1 MNLDKSDNKPKTF
14 CCLFCEN
21 IFTSNNSLG
30 HHMRIYHKKE
40 HSEKI
45 AEKRNN
51 KFKCKYCC
59 KEYSHTQSKY
69 AHQKI
74 CKEKEKYDAKI
85 INNTD
90 NSVTIN
96 GNNNNNNTVI
106 NNNIVIQVKENDY
119 KTYDFNSKKD
129 KTIIPIILDDKI
141 KKLLLSEPFY
151 NLIPKLVEKT
161 YCGKYIQL
169 KNVLITNL
177 TNKYAYV
184 YKNGKFVTDTKERV
198 LDILFENNCCNLENI
213 YDDVKCME
221 NIKADIMDKIDK
233 NYKKFIEKC
242 EADVKYGG
250 HKNFKEF
257 SKEKMLLLL
266 YDNRDNI
273 KCAVISDTELTE
285 DEIQIMIQKKEVY
298 DSLIDNSF

>member
-1 MNLDKSDNKPKTF
+1 MNFDKSLDPKTF
-14 CCLFCEN
+14 CCLLCN
-21 IFTSNNSLG
+21 KKYTSNNSLCN
-30 HHMRIYHKKE
+30 HIKKYHEKE
-40 HSEKI
+40 HSEKKKNI
-45 AEKRNN
+45 LN
-51 KFKCKYCC
+51 CKYCS
-59 KEYSHTQSKY
+59 KSYSCRQSKY
-69 AHQKI
+69 IHQKN

-85 INNTD
+85 INN
-90 NSVTIN
+90 NNTIN
-96 GNNNNNNTVI
+96 NNTINNNSNNNNTVI

-129 KTIIPIILDDKI
+129 KTIIPVILDDNT
-141 KKLLLSEPFY
+141 KLKLCAESFY

-242 EADVKYGG
+242 EADDVKYGG